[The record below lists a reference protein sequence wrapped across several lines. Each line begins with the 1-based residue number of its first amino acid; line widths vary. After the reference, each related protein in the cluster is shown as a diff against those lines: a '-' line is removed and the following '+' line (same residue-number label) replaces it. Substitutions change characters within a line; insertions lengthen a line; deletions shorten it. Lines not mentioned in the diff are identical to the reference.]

1 EVEPNRGH
9 VGEEGRREERRDGAA
24 ARGGAMRDVKR
35 EALSVKRGGVALG
48 VVMLGLLCATVTVW
62 AGDLALGDPRQMTF
76 KPVEF
81 TPPEP
86 DRMVLEN
93 GMVVYLLEDH
103 ELPLI
108 SMTATMRT
116 GSWLDPADKI
126 GLASLTGSIMRTG
139 GGGGLSSEQVD
150 EELEQ
155 FAGDVGISIGRQSG
169 SASLDVLSK
178 DLKRGLQIFA
188 GLIRTPAFEPARVEL
203 AKLQGIE
210 GIRRRQDNPGSI
222 VGREFVKLLYGADHP
237 TARES
242 SIESITRITRDDLVV
257 FHRRTIHPNGMMLG
271 VTGDFDKSAML
282 ALLREVFGDWK
293 KGEVPVLTIADVPQ
307 SPTARPVVRFVNK
320 DTSQTHLRVGH
331 LSIKEQ
337 DPDYVALAIAND
349 ILGGSSFRS
358 RLFNDVRTKRGLA
371 YSVGSRLNTG
381 VHDQGVWLMRAET
394 KLPSTQEVITRFV
407 ANMERMRTE
416 LVTDSELAEAK
427 EAYVN
432 SFVFSFAS
440 SSAIVGRLVELE
452 YDGLPKD
459 FLQQLRARVIALTKD
474 EILAAAKKHFHP
486 DRLTIVAVGAGE
498 ALPKLL
504 SGFGEVKEIKLV
516 PEG

>member
-1 EVEPNRGH
+1 
-9 VGEEGRREERRDGAA
+9 
-24 ARGGAMRDVKR
+24 MK
-35 EALSVKRGGVALG
+35 SVKKRVRGEGLG
-48 VVMLGLLCATVTVW
+48 VRRSATVVSLLIISILLPVLTGCV
-62 AGDLALGDPRQMTF
+62 GSPALNDPRQMTF
-76 KPVEF
+76 KSVEF

-86 DRMVLEN
+86 DRVVFEN

-103 ELPLI
+103 ELPLV

-116 GSWLDPADKI
+116 GSWLDPAEKI
-126 GLASLTGSIMRTG
+126 GLASLTGSVMRTG
-139 GGGGLSSEQVD
+139 GGGGLSAERVD

-155 FAGDVGISIGRQSG
+155 FAGGLGISIGRQSG

-188 GLIRTPAFEPARVEL
+188 GLIRAPAFEPARVEL
-203 AKLQGIE
+203 AKLQAIE

-237 TARES
+237 SARES
-242 SIESITRITRDDLVV
+242 SISSMTRITRDDLLA
-257 FHRRTIHPNGMMLG
+257 FHRKTIRPNGMMLG
-271 VTGDFDKSAML
+271 VTGDFEKSAML

-307 SPTARPVVRFVNK
+307 SPTAKPVVRFVNK
-320 DTSQTHLRVGH
+320 DTSQTHLRIGH

-371 YSVGSRLNTG
+371 YSVGSRLNSG
-381 VHDQGVWLMRAET
+381 AHDQGVWLMRAET
-394 KLPSTQEVITRFV
+394 KVPSTQEVIARFI

-440 SSAIVGRLVELE
+440 PSVIVGRLMELE

-459 FLQQLRARVIALTKD
+459 FLQQLRARVIALTKE
-474 EILAAAKKHFHP
+474 EILAAAKKHFNP
-486 DRLTIVAVGAGE
+486 ERLTIVAVGTGE
-498 ALPKLL
+498 VLPKLL
-504 SGFGEVKEIKLV
+504 SSFGEVKEIKLA

>member
-1 EVEPNRGH
+1 
-9 VGEEGRREERRDGAA
+9 
-24 ARGGAMRDVKR
+24 MRAVKC
-35 EALSVKRGGVALG
+35 ETQNVKRGFIALG
-48 VVMLGLLCATVTVW
+48 MLAVTLVPLMSGCAGSST
-62 AGDLALGDPRQMTF
+62 LGDPRQMTF

-86 DRMVLEN
+86 DRVVFEN

-103 ELPLI
+103 ELPLV
-108 SMTATMRT
+108 SVTATMRT

-126 GLASLTGSIMRTG
+126 GLASLTGSVMWTG
-139 GGGGLSSEQVD
+139 GGGGLSAEKVN

-155 FAGDVGISIGRQSG
+155 FAGGLAISIGRQSG

-203 AKLQGIE
+203 AKLQAIE
-210 GIRRRQDNPGSI
+210 GIRRRQDNPGAI
-222 VGREFVKLLYGADHP
+222 VGREFVKLLYGVDHP

-242 SIESITRITRDDLVV
+242 SIRSITRITRDDLVA
-257 FHRRTIHPNGMMLG
+257 FHQKTIYPNGIMLG

-282 ALLREVFGDWK
+282 ALLRDVFGDWK
-293 KGEVPVLTIADVPQ
+293 KGEVPMLTIADVPQ
-307 SPTARPVVRFVNK
+307 SQTAKPVVRFVNK
-320 DTSQTHLRVGH
+320 ETSQTHLRLGH

-371 YSVGSRLNTG
+371 YSVGSRLNAGT
-381 VHDQGVWLMRAET
+381 HDQGVWLMRAET
-394 KLPSTQEVITRFV
+394 KLPSTQEVIARFE

-440 SSAIVGRLVELE
+440 PSAIVGRLIELE

-459 FLQQLRARVIALTKD
+459 FLQQVRARVVALTKE
-474 EILAAAKKHFHP
+474 EILAAAKKHFNP
-486 DRLTIVAVGAGE
+486 ERLTIIAVGPGE

-504 SGFGEVKEIKLV
+504 SGFGEVNEIKLA
-516 PEG
+516 PES

>member
-1 EVEPNRGH
+1 
-9 VGEEGRREERRDGAA
+9 
-24 ARGGAMRDVKR
+24 MRDVKR
-35 EALSVKRGGVALG
+35 ETRNVKRWGFVLCSIAMAVAIPVLAG
-48 VVMLGLLCATVTVW
+48 C

-86 DRMVLEN
+86 DRVVLEN
-93 GMVVYLLEDH
+93 GMVVYLIEDH

-116 GSWLDPADKI
+116 GSWLDPAERI
-126 GLASLTGSIMRTG
+126 GLASLTGSVMRTG
-139 GGGGLSSEQVD
+139 GGGGLSAERVD

-178 DLKRGLQIFA
+178 DLKRGLQILA

-203 AKLQGIE
+203 AKLQAIE

-222 VGREFVKLLYGADHP
+222 VGREFVKLLFGADHP

-242 SIESITRITRDDLVV
+242 SIESITRVTRDDLVA
-257 FHRRTIHPNGMMLG
+257 FHRKTIYPNGLMLG

-282 ALLREVFGDWK
+282 ALLREVFGDWE

-307 SPTARPVVRFVNK
+307 SPMAKPVVRFVNK
-320 DTSQTHLRVGH
+320 ETSQTHLRVGH

-371 YSVGSRLNTG
+371 YSVGSRLNSG

-416 LVTDSELAEAK
+416 LVTDRELAEAK

-440 SSAIVGRLVELE
+440 SSAIVGRLIELE

-474 EILAAAKKHFHP
+474 EILAAAKKHFNP
-486 DRLTIVAVGAGE
+486 ERLTIVAVGAGE

-504 SGFGEVKEIKLV
+504 SGFGEVKEIKLA

>member
-1 EVEPNRGH
+1 
-9 VGEEGRREERRDGAA
+9 
-24 ARGGAMRDVKR
+24 MRDVKR
-35 EALSVKRGGVALG
+35 ETRNVKRWGFVLCSIAMAVAIPVLAG
-48 VVMLGLLCATVTVW
+48 C

-86 DRMVLEN
+86 DRVVLEN

-116 GSWLDPADKI
+116 GSWLDPAERI
-126 GLASLTGSIMRTG
+126 GLASLTGSVMRTG
-139 GGGGLSSEQVD
+139 GGGGLSAERVD

-178 DLKRGLQIFA
+178 DLKRGLQILA

-203 AKLQGIE
+203 AKLQAIE

-222 VGREFVKLLYGADHP
+222 VGREFVKLLFGADHP

-242 SIESITRITRDDLVV
+242 SIESITRVTRDDLVA
-257 FHRRTIHPNGMMLG
+257 FHRKTIYPNGLMLG

-282 ALLREVFGDWK
+282 ALLREVFGDWE

-307 SPTARPVVRFVNK
+307 SPMAKPVVRFVNK
-320 DTSQTHLRVGH
+320 ETSQTHLRVGH

-371 YSVGSRLNTG
+371 YSVGSRLNSG

-416 LVTDSELAEAK
+416 LVTDRELAEAK

-440 SSAIVGRLVELE
+440 SSAIVGRLIELE

-474 EILAAAKKHFHP
+474 EILAAAKKHFNP
-486 DRLTIVAVGAGE
+486 ERLTIVAVGAGE

-504 SGFGEVKEIKLV
+504 SGFGEVKEIKLA

>member
-1 EVEPNRGH
+1 MMN
-9 VGEEGRREERRDGAA
+9 
-24 ARGGAMRDVKR
+24 MRR
-35 EALSVKRGGVALG
+35 EALCVKRGCIALG
-48 VVMLGLLCATVTVW
+48 MSAMMLVPLLSGCA
-62 AGDLALGDPRQMTF
+62 GRPALSDPRQMTF

-86 DRMVLEN
+86 DRVVFEN

-103 ELPLI
+103 ELPLV

-116 GSWLDPADKI
+116 GSWLDPTDKI
-126 GLASLTGSIMRTG
+126 GLASLTGSVMRTG
-139 GGGGLSSEQVD
+139 GGGVLSAEQVD

-155 FAGDVGISIGRQSG
+155 FAGGLGISIGRQSG

-188 GLIRTPAFEPARVEL
+188 GLIRTPTFEPERVEL
-203 AKLQGIE
+203 AKLQTIE
-210 GIRRRQDNPGSI
+210 GIRRRQDNPGAI
-222 VGREFVKLLYGADHP
+222 VGREFVKLLYGEDHP
-237 TARES
+237 SAWDS
-242 SIESITRITRDDLVV
+242 SIRSITRITRDDLVA
-257 FHRRTIHPNGMMLG
+257 FHRKTIHPNGMIVG

-282 ALLREVFGDWK
+282 ALLRDVFGDWK
-293 KGEVPVLTIADVPQ
+293 QGEAPVLTIADVPQ
-307 SPTARPVVRFVNK
+307 SQTPKPVVRFVNK
-320 DTSQTHLRVGH
+320 ETSQTHLRLGH
-331 LSIKEQ
+331 LSIKQQ
-337 DPDYVALAIAND
+337 DPDYVSLAIAND

-394 KLPSTQEVITRFV
+394 KLPSTQEVIARFV

-416 LVTDSELAEAK
+416 LVTDNELAEAK

-432 SFVFSFAS
+432 SFVFSFS
-440 SSAIVGRLVELE
+440 SPSAIVGRLIELE

-459 FLQQLRARVIALTKD
+459 FLQRLRARVIALTKD

-486 DRLTIVAVGAGE
+486 ERLTIVAVGAGE

-504 SGFGEVKEIKLV
+504 SGFGEVKEIKLA

>member
-1 EVEPNRGH
+1 MRG
-9 VGEEGRREERRDGAA
+9 VI
-24 ARGGAMRDVKR
+24 RDVQNLTR
-35 EALSVKRGGVALG
+35 WGVVLCSIVIMFAIPMLAGCAGNVALS
-48 VVMLGLLCATVTVW
+48 
-62 AGDLALGDPRQMTF
+62 DPRQMTF
-76 KPVEF
+76 PPVEF

-86 DRMVLEN
+86 DRVVLEN
-93 GMVVYLLEDH
+93 GMVVYFLEDH

-108 SMTATMRT
+108 NMTATIRT
-116 GSWLDPADKI
+116 GSWLDPTEKI

-139 GGGGLSSEQVD
+139 GGGELSSKQVD

-155 FAGDVGISIGRQSG
+155 FAGDISISIGRQSG

-178 DLKRGLQIFA
+178 DVKRGLQIFEK
-188 GLIRTPAFEPARVEL
+188 LIQTPAFEPARVEL
-203 AKLQGIE
+203 AKLQAIE

-222 VGREFVKLLYGADHP
+222 VGREFLKLLYGANHP

-242 SIESITRITRDDLVV
+242 SIESITRITRDDLVA
-257 FHRRTIHPNGMMLG
+257 FHRKTIHPNGMILG
-271 VTGDFDKSAML
+271 ITGDFDKSAML

-293 KGEVPVLTIADVPQ
+293 KGEVPVLTIPDVSESQ
-307 SPTARPVVRFVNK
+307 MAKPVVRFVNK
-320 DTSQTHLRVGH
+320 DTTQTHLRIGH
-331 LSIKEQ
+331 LSIKENN
-337 DPDYVALAIAND
+337 PDYVALAIAND

-371 YSVGSRLNTG
+371 YSVGSRLNSG
-381 VHDQGVWLMRAET
+381 MHDQGVWLMRAET
-394 KLPSTQEVITRFV
+394 KLLSTQEVITRFI
-407 ANMERMRTE
+407 ANIERMRTE

-440 SSAIVGRLVELE
+440 SSAIVGRLIELE

-459 FLQQLRARVIALTKD
+459 FLQQLRVRVIALTKD
-474 EILAAAKKHFHP
+474 EILAAAKRHLNP
-486 DRLTIVAVGAGE
+486 ERLTIVAVGAGE

-504 SGFGEVKEIKLV
+504 SGFGDVKEIPLTQKN
-516 PEG
+516 

>member
-1 EVEPNRGH
+1 MMN
-9 VGEEGRREERRDGAA
+9 
-24 ARGGAMRDVKR
+24 VKR
-35 EALSVKRGGVALG
+35 ETRNVKRWGFVLCSMIVAVAVPVL
-48 VVMLGLLCATVTVW
+48 AAW
-62 AGDLALGDPRQMTF
+62 AEDLALGDPRQMTF

-86 DRMVLEN
+86 DRVVLEN

-103 ELPLI
+103 ELPLV
-108 SMTATMRT
+108 SVTATMRT
-116 GSWLDPADKI
+116 GSWLDPVDKI
-126 GLASLTGSIMRTG
+126 GLASLTGSVMRTG
-139 GGGGLSSEQVD
+139 GGGGLSAEQVD

-155 FAGDVGISIGRQSG
+155 FAGDLGISVGRQSG

-203 AKLQGIE
+203 AKLQAIE

-237 TARES
+237 TAREG
-242 SIESITRITRDDLVV
+242 SIESTTRITRDDMVA
-257 FHRRTIHPNGMMLG
+257 FHRKTIHPNGMMVG

-282 ALLREVFGDWK
+282 TLLREVFGDWK
-293 KGEVPVLTIADVPQ
+293 KGEVPVLKIADAPQ
-307 SPTARPVVRFVNK
+307 SQTAKPVIRFVSK
-320 DTSQTHLRVGH
+320 DTSQTHLRIGH

-371 YSVGSRLNTG
+371 YSVGSRLNSG

-416 LVTDSELAEAK
+416 LVTDNELTEAK

-440 SSAIVGRLVELE
+440 PSAIVGRLIGLE

-459 FLQQLRARVIALTKD
+459 FLQQLRARVVALTKE
-474 EILAAAKKHFHP
+474 EILAAAKKHFNP
-486 DRLTIVAVGAGE
+486 ERLTIVAVGPGE

-504 SGFGEVKEIKLV
+504 SGFGEVKEIKLA
-516 PEG
+516 PES

>member
-1 EVEPNRGH
+1 MKSVK
-9 VGEEGRREERRDGAA
+9 GETFN
-24 ARGGAMRDVKR
+24 VKR
-35 EALSVKRGGVALG
+35 RGFVLCSIIMAVAISVLRA
-48 VVMLGLLCATVTVW
+48 CA
-62 AGDLALGDPRQMTF
+62 GSLALGDPRQMTF
-76 KPVEF
+76 TPVEF

-86 DRMVLEN
+86 DRVVFEN

-103 ELPLI
+103 ELPLV

-116 GSWLDPADKI
+116 GSWLDPAEKI
-126 GLASLTGSIMRTG
+126 GLASLTGSVMRTG
-139 GGGGLSSEQVD
+139 GGGGLSAERVD

-155 FAGDVGISIGRQSG
+155 FAGGLSISIGRQSG

-188 GLIRTPAFEPARVEL
+188 GLIRAPAFEPARVEL
-203 AKLQGIE
+203 AKLQAIE

-237 TARES
+237 SARES
-242 SIESITRITRDDLVV
+242 SISSMTRITRDDLVA
-257 FHRRTIHPNGMMLG
+257 FHRKTIRPNGMMLG

-307 SPTARPVVRFVNK
+307 SPTAKPVVRFVNK
-320 DTSQTHLRVGH
+320 DTSQTHLRIGH

-371 YSVGSRLNTG
+371 YSVGSRLNSG
-381 VHDQGVWLMRAET
+381 AHDQGVWLMRAET
-394 KLPSTQEVITRFV
+394 KVPSTQEVIARFI

-416 LVTDSELAEAK
+416 LVTDSE
-427 EAYVN
+427 
-432 SFVFSFAS
+432 
-440 SSAIVGRLVELE
+440 
-452 YDGLPKD
+452 
-459 FLQQLRARVIALTKD
+459 
-474 EILAAAKKHFHP
+474 
-486 DRLTIVAVGAGE
+486 
-498 ALPKLL
+498 
-504 SGFGEVKEIKLV
+504 
-516 PEG
+516 

>member
-1 EVEPNRGH
+1 
-9 VGEEGRREERRDGAA
+9 
-24 ARGGAMRDVKR
+24 MRDVKR
-35 EALSVKRGGVALG
+35 ETRNVKRGCFILTAMVIALI
-48 VVMLGLLCATVTVW
+48 VPVLTACAEN
-62 AGDLALGDPRQMTF
+62 LALGDPRQMTF

-86 DRMVLEN
+86 DRVVLEN

-103 ELPLI
+103 ELPLVSI
-108 SMTATMRT
+108 TATMRT
-116 GSWLDPADKI
+116 GGWLDPADKV

-139 GGGGLSSEQVD
+139 GGGGLSAEQVD

-188 GLIRTPAFEPARVEL
+188 GLIRTPAFEPAKVEL
-203 AKLQGIE
+203 AKLQSIE

-242 SIESITRITRDDLVV
+242 SIESVTRITREDLIA
-257 FHRRTIHPNGMMLG
+257 FHKKTVHPNGMMVG
-271 VTGDFDKSAML
+271 VTGDFEKTAML
-282 ALLREVFGDWK
+282 ALLREIFGDWK
-293 KGEVPVLTIADVPQ
+293 KGEVPVLTIAEVPQ
-307 SPTARPVVRFVNK
+307 SQTPKPVVRFVNK

-337 DPDYVALAIAND
+337 DPDYVSLAIAND

-394 KLPSTQEVITRFV
+394 KLPSTQEVIARFI

-459 FLQQLRARVIALTKD
+459 FLQQLRARVVALTKE
-474 EILAAAKKHFHP
+474 EILAASKKHFHP
-486 DRLTIVAVGAGE
+486 ERLTIVAVGAGE

-504 SGFGEVKEIKLV
+504 SGFGEVKEVKV
-516 PEG
+516 AP

>member
-1 EVEPNRGH
+1 
-9 VGEEGRREERRDGAA
+9 
-24 ARGGAMRDVKR
+24 MRDVKR
-35 EALSVKRGGVALG
+35 DMRNVPRWSVVLCSTIMA
-48 VVMLGLLCATVTVW
+48 VVIPVLAAC
-62 AGDLALGDPRQMTF
+62 AGDFALGDPRQMTF
-76 KPVEF
+76 KSVEF

-86 DRMVLEN
+86 DRVVLEN

-116 GSWLDPADKI
+116 GSWLDPAEKI
-126 GLASLTGSIMRTG
+126 GLASLTGSVMRTG
-139 GGGGLSSEQVD
+139 GGGGLLAERVD

-155 FAGDVGISIGRQSG
+155 FAGNLGISIGRQSG

-188 GLIRTPAFEPARVEL
+188 GLLRTPAFEPARTEL
-203 AKLQGIE
+203 AKLQAIE
-210 GIRRRQDNPGSI
+210 GIRRRQDTPGSI

-237 TARES
+237 SARES
-242 SIESITRITRDDLVV
+242 SIASITRITRDDLVA
-257 FHRRTIHPNGMMLG
+257 FHRKTIHPNGIMLG
-271 VTGDFDKSAML
+271 VTGDFEKPAML

-293 KGEVPVLTIADVPQ
+293 KGEAPVLAIADVPQ
-307 SPTARPVVRFVNK
+307 SATAKPIVRFVNK
-320 DTSQTHLRVGH
+320 ETSQTHLRVGH

-358 RLFNDVRTKRGLA
+358 RIFNDVRTRRGLA
-371 YSVGSRLNTG
+371 YSVGSRLNSG
-381 VHDQGVWLMRAET
+381 VHDQGIWLMRAET
-394 KLPSTQEVITRFV
+394 KLPSTQEVIARFI

-440 SSAIVGRLVELE
+440 PSAIVGRLMELE

-459 FLQQLRARVIALTKD
+459 FLQQLRARVIALTKE
-474 EILAAAKKHFHP
+474 EILTASKKHFNP
-486 DRLTIVAVGAGE
+486 ERLTIVAVGTGE

-504 SGFGEVKEIKLV
+504 SGFGDVKEIKLA